1 MHQLTSKYKFYLYLL
16 FFIFFTSIFN
26 FKFYED
32 LHDKFGLKSIKV
44 SGLSFNEKKNIQN
57 ELDQLKNINI
67 FYLTEKSVLEKL
79 DKFQFIENIY
89 VNKIIPSSLNLN
101 ISKTAILGKTTIN
114 GERFFIGQNGKLINS
129 KYIFEQ
135 NNVASVFGDFK
146 VEDFINLIKK
156 LNRNGIR
163 ISSIKKYYYYKN
175 KRWDLLFYNDQ
186 TLMLPSEKYEEA
198 IKIYKKLLVSE
209 DLINALII
217 DLRVSNQIIVT
228 NKNE

>member
-79 DKFQFIENIY
+79 DKFQFIENIC
-89 VNKIIPSSLNLN
+89 K
-101 ISKTAILGKTTIN
+101 
-114 GERFFIGQNGKLINS
+114 
-129 KYIFEQ
+129 
-135 NNVASVFGDFK
+135 
-146 VEDFINLIKK
+146 
-156 LNRNGIR
+156 
-163 ISSIKKYYYYKN
+163 
-175 KRWDLLFYNDQ
+175 
-186 TLMLPSEKYEEA
+186 
-198 IKIYKKLLVSE
+198 
-209 DLINALII
+209 
-217 DLRVSNQIIVT
+217 
-228 NKNE
+228 

>member
-163 ISSIKKYYYYKN
+163 ISSIKK
-175 KRWDLLFYNDQ
+175 
-186 TLMLPSEKYEEA
+186 
-198 IKIYKKLLVSE
+198 
-209 DLINALII
+209 
-217 DLRVSNQIIVT
+217 
-228 NKNE
+228 